1 MRLEVNEKLPDEIL
15 CKGPN
20 VDLLGA
26 RVTAQKVVDDLA
38 KHLVLLKQ
46 SIGKLSESAQ
56 RSYLEDIRCKFIPED
71 PNVLKMI
78 DHLLSLD
85 EIHFESNTD
94 HPTSPCKPVYS
105 TGCRSSTRNI
115 TESLGT
121 VQGKVVEST
130 PKNDHE
136 KEQGKIYYSQATKN
150 GKDI

>member
-1 MRLEVNEKLPDEIL
+1 LRLEVNEKLPDEIL

-56 RSYLEDIRCKFIPED
+56 RSYLEDIRCKFISED

-85 EIHFESNTD
+85 ALHFENSTD
-94 HPTSPCKPVYS
+94 HPTLPCKLVHS

-121 VQGKVVEST
+121 MQGKVVEST

-136 KEQGKIYYSQATKN
+136 KEKGKNYYSQATKD

>member
-20 VDLLGA
+20 VDLLGT

-56 RSYLEDIRCKFIPED
+56 RSYLEDIRCRFIPED

-94 HPTSPCKPVYS
+94 
-105 TGCRSSTRNI
+105 RSSTFTR
-115 TESLGT
+115 
-121 VQGKVVEST
+121 
-130 PKNDHE
+130 
-136 KEQGKIYYSQATKN
+136 
-150 GKDI
+150 